1 MPIVYAGDLQD
12 FIMESSPE
20 QDACTDTESEVVG
33 QCSGEQA
40 DRHADTRDGGGSE
53 SNAAQLVERH
63 FLPVLRFGDAKP
75 GIDKPEYEDFDTAF
89 DTVHRFPFSAGGH
102 CSVVEHRE
110 TKELYVTKSIEACR
124 DRNHQWRRGNLEKKI
139 LTSYFKP
146 HPLIVRV
153 FVADVRLVGSR
164 PHSRITM
171 EYCSGGDLDKVLCR
185 FRHNSVDVPE
195 VLMQHAFVQL
205 IEALAYCHHGI
216 RLSPDGVRTYES
228 HPETWI
234 AVLHRDIKPS
244 NVFIRWSCG
253 YRANSLPDFVLGD
266 FGVGCLE
273 GTRAAQRYTG
283 TPGHFSPEVKALIE
297 DGRNPPMTAKSDIWA
312 VGSLVHDMALACTAE
327 EKVLPLNSK
336 PTSANMHSVV
346 QSCLQH
352 EPSQR
357 PSAEQ
362 LLTDGWPHVRA
373 GRDSRLISDGEELT
387 EFSWAWGME

>member
-75 GIDKPEYEDFDTAF
+75 GIDKPEYEDFGTAF

-110 TKELYVTKSIEACR
+110 TKEL
-124 DRNHQWRRGNLEKKI
+124 
-139 LTSYFKP
+139 YFKP

-205 IEALAYCHHGI
+205 IEALAYCPHGI

-253 YRANSLPDFVLGD
+253 YRANSLPDFVLDD

-373 GRDSRLISDGEELT
+373 GRDSHLISDGEELT